1 MNDTQAMALVRHEL
15 LNTMYN
21 RYPLAYSR
29 PQLLSE
35 LRPVLG
41 DRDKTWLTDAINE
54 QVKVLLQAGLIRP
67 VSGGHTLTDRG
78 RRDRQQAQWLFNKQL
93 NKDKEAA

>member
-35 LRPVLG
+35 LRPALG

-54 QVKVLLQAGLIRP
+54 QIKVLLQAGLVRP
-67 VSGGHTLTDRG
+67 ASGGYTLTDRG

>member
-1 MNDTQAMALVRHEL
+1 MNDSQLMATVRHEL

-35 LRPVLG
+35 LRPALG
-41 DRDKTWLTDAINE
+41 ERDKAWLTDAINE
-54 QVKVLLQAGLIRP
+54 QLRVLDHAGLIRP
-67 VSGGHTLTDRG
+67 AAGGFTLTDKG
-78 RRDRQQAQWLFNKQL
+78 RRDRQQAQWLFN
-93 NKDKEAA
+93 NKRKTAA